1 MIIEVVVG
9 KLAKLQCDTLVVCIP
24 ELASLPKDSV
34 ITEIDHA
41 LGGNLSVLI
50 KEQSNCGQYGE
61 VTVVYTFG
69 AIAAKQVVLL
79 GIGKPEKL
87 TSDKMRSLSAI
98 AVRAARKLSTKT
110 LALAI
115 SRENEVAKLG
125 MAGVQ
130 AIAEGAY
137 LGLYEF
143 NHYKSVK
150 QPSQLSIVQII
161 AGPNDEPDALEAVV
175 KKSLIIA
182 DSVCLARDMVNH
194 PSLYM
199 TPERMAKQAE
209 EIADNFGVDLEIL
222 HSSQI
227 REQGLEALW
236 SVAKGSDEPPV
247 LIVINYRGNPQSAE
261 ILGLIGKGITFDS
274 GGISLKPS
282 EGMGEMK
289 DDMGGAA
296 TVLAA
301 MKAIAQLKPKSNILA
316 VIPCAENMPSGRAL
330 KPCDVIGSLG
340 GKTIEIISTDAEGRL
355 VLADAI
361 SYARKRG
368 ATKLIDLATLT
379 GACVVALGKVTSA
392 IVANNEEWTQ
402 TVLAAAEVTGEKMWP
417 LPVFDEYKEQIK
429 SDIADLKN
437 SGGRPAGAITAGL
450 FLAEFA
456 NTTPWVHID
465 IAGTVT
471 SEKEIG
477 YNPKGATGVGVRTL
491 IQIAEKI

>member
-1 MIIEVVVG
+1 
-9 KLAKLQCDTLVVCIP
+9 
-24 ELASLPKDSV
+24 
-34 ITEIDHA
+34 
-41 LGGNLSVLI
+41 
-50 KEQSNCGQYGE
+50 
-61 VTVVYTFG
+61 
-69 AIAAKQVVLL
+69 
-79 GIGKPEKL
+79 
-87 TSDKMRSLSAI
+87 
-98 AVRAARKLSTKT
+98 
-110 LALAI
+110 
-115 SRENEVAKLG
+115 

-330 KPCDVIGSLG
+330 KPGDVIGSLG

-392 IVANNEEWTQ
+392 IVANNEEWSQ
-402 TVLAAAEVTGEKMWP
+402 TVLEAAEATGEKMWP

>member
-1 MIIEVVVG
+1 MIIELVDG
-9 KLAKLQCDTLVVCIP
+9 KLINIQCDALVVWIP
-24 ELASLPKDSV
+24 EAASLPENPA
-34 ITEIDHA
+34 ITEMDQA
-41 LGGNLSVLI
+41 LGGNLAVLF
-50 KEQSNCGQYGE
+50 KDQPKCGQFGE
-61 VTVVYTFG
+61 TTVIYSFG
-69 AIAAKQVVLL
+69 AIAAKQIVLL
-79 GIGKPEKL
+79 GIGKSEQL
-87 TSDKMRSLSAI
+87 TTDKIRCLTAI
-98 AVRAARKLSTKT
+98 AVRAASKLSAKT
-110 LALAI
+110 LALAM
-115 SRENEVAKLG
+115 RYEAELTRLG
-125 MAGVQ
+125 MAGIQ
-130 AIAEGAY
+130 AGVEGAY
-137 LGLYEF
+137 LGLYQF
-143 NHYKSVK
+143 DHYKSVK
-150 QPSQLSIVQII
+150 KPSRLSGIQI
-161 AGPNDEPDALEAVV
+161 AVNPTDDTGALQAAVD
-175 KKSLIIA
+175 KAAIIA
-182 DSVCLARDMVNH
+182 DSVCFARDLVNH

-199 TPERMAKQAE
+199 TPEQMAKHAA
-209 EIADNFGVDLEIL
+209 EIADNFSIDLEIL
-222 HSSQI
+222 RRSQI
-227 REQGLEALW
+227 KQQGLEALW

-247 LIVINYRGNPQSAE
+247 LIVLNYRGAPQSSE
-261 ILGLIGKGITFDS
+261 IIGLIGKGITFDS

-296 TVLAA
+296 AVLAA
-301 MKAIAQLKPKSNILA
+301 MKAIARLKPASNILA

-330 KPCDVIGSLG
+330 KPGDVIGSHG

-361 SYARKRG
+361 SYARKLG

-392 IVANNEEWTQ
+392 TVANDENWSQ
-402 TVLAAAEVTGEKMWP
+402 AVLAAATATGEKMWP

-456 NTTPWVHID
+456 GTTPWVHID

-471 SEKEIG
+471 SEKENG

-491 IQIAEKI
+491 IQIAETI